1 MALHPSIIRTR
12 LLSSALAIVFIS
24 VVTGLYVANNALNR
38 SEGVRARLDALE
50 SASRVEG
57 FIAVRIEALGTFES
71 FYLDSLRASP
81 VRDLSQLPP
90 NFNARLTYFN
100 QLWLA
105 DSAGVVRVSR
115 ARSPRSSSVM
125 LQADLD
131 TIRTFAVDAALAR
144 ARTNM
149 RAELSR
155 TGSVIGDSAR
165 AFLIVQPFFLGRTP
179 LGFAVGE
186 VRLDE
191 LQRAL
196 LTTYPP
202 SRVRLALRAGS
213 DTVLAVD
220 SSRAM
225 TIVGPDSSTVALR
238 GAGDWS
244 VDVTHTRPERL
255 IRLTL
260 FAVVAG
266 ALTALLVGFIYER
279 RQAQRI
285 AERSAELEHLS
296 AELLRANR
304 AKSEFLANVSHELR
318 TPLNA
323 IVGFVDLLR
332 DGVYGELNPRQ
343 IGPVERI
350 EASANHLRH
359 LVDQILDLAK
369 MAAGRLEVHRE
380 PVDLRPFVFDVA
392 SEVESLVTE
401 KGLTFSLAVG
411 ATLPRVRTD
420 PTHLRQILVN
430 LLGNAVKFTSAG
442 TIAVRARLLEA
453 NGKVGRPESTDILR
467 GLRTRAPRPDVS
479 WIVLQVADTGIG
491 VPEKDRDRIFDEFE
505 QVNAGPRGDSM
516 RRGTGLGLSIS
527 RRLARLLGGDITVES
542 EVGKGSVFS
551 VWLPVDAADLRRATP
566 TVPAP
571 AAD

>member
-1 MALHPSIIRTR
+1 MALHPSTIRTR
-12 LLSSALAIVFIS
+12 LLSSAMAIVFIS
-24 VVTGLYVANNALNR
+24 VVTGLYFANNALTR
-38 SEGVRARLDALE
+38 SEGVRARLDAFE
-50 SASRVEG
+50 SATRVEG
-57 FIAVRIEALGTFES
+57 FIAVRIEALSAFEGL
-71 FYLDSLRASP
+71 YLDSLRVSQAN
-81 VRDLSQLPP
+81 DLGQLPP
-90 NFNARLTYFN
+90 GLNARLTYFDR
-100 QLWLA
+100 LWLA
-105 DSAGVVRVSR
+105 DSAGVVRFSR
-115 ARSPRSSSVM
+115 ARASRSSAPL

-131 TIRTFAVDAALAR
+131 TVRAFRVGDALKR

-149 RAELSR
+149 RAAVSSTDVLA
-155 TGSVIGDSAR
+155 GDSIPS
-165 AFLIVQPFFLGRTP
+165 FLIIEPFFLGRAP
-179 LGFAVGE
+179 LGFAIGE
-186 VRLDE
+186 VRLAE
-191 LQRAL
+191 LRQAL

-202 SRVRLALRAGS
+202 SRVRLALRAGA

-220 SSRAM
+220 SSQYM
-225 TIVGPDSSTVALR
+225 TVVRPDSSTVQLR
-238 GAGDWS
+238 TVTNWT

-260 FAVVAG
+260 FAVAAG
-266 ALTALLVGFIYER
+266 ALTALLAGLIYER

-411 ATLPRVRTD
+411 ATLPRIRTD

-442 TIAVRARLLEA
+442 TIAVRARLLDA
-453 NGKVGRPESTDILR
+453 NGKSGRPDGADALR
-467 GLRTRAPRPDVS
+467 ALRARAPRADGTWV
-479 WIVLQVADTGIG
+479 VLQVADTGIG
-491 VPEKDRDRIFDEFE
+491 IPEKDRDRIFDEFE

-551 VWLPVDAADLRRATP
+551 VWLPVDPADLRRATP
-566 TVPAP
+566 TMPT
-571 AAD
+571 AAIE